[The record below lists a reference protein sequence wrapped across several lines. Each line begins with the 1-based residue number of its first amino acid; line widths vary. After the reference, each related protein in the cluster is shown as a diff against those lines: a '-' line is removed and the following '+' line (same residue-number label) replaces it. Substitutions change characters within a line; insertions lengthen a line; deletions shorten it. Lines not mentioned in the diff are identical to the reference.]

1 MKIIIECECGN
12 KVEINPETLGNV
24 AYISNLLEE
33 NDFYYFGAEIETEL
47 QQDVVTD
54 TNDVEAELKE
64 IRIDCRKCNDY
75 IILSF

>member
-1 MKIIIECECGN
+1 MKVVIKCNCGN
-12 KVEINPETLGNV
+12 QVEINPETAGNV
-24 AYISNLLEE
+24 AYITQVLED
-33 NDFYYFGAEIETEL
+33 NDFYFYGAEIESSL

-54 TNDVEAELKE
+54 TDDVDTELKE